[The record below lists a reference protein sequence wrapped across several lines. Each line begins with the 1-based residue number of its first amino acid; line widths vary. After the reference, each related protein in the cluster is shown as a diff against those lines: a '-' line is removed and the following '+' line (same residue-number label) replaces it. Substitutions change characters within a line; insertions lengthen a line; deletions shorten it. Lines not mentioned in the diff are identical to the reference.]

1 MYMLC
6 GLGLITNL
14 HSIFIIQVIQN
25 FKNQKNLLFTF
36 CFCYFTFLP
45 FAVQLSLHFGVFA
58 LSKKK
63 NKEYLST
70 YILTTLLVDTLRS

>member
-45 FAVQLSLHFGVFA
+45 FAVQLSLHFGVFVLPFPHLGTPSLA
-58 LSKKK
+58 LVSAGA
-63 NKEYLST
+63 SQGF
-70 YILTTLLVDTLRS
+70 V